1 MVSARAPPH
10 RGIGNHLDADGAR
23 PSDASHRDTADQS
36 AQPRPDM
43 HAASRAICAV
53 TIALAFLLPSTAS
66 VAAAGLA
73 RPSLSHHPRFVTER
87 EAGRWEDCVWAS
99 AAMLVDKWTAGRMIV
114 SKDRLRKLSGD
125 RKGGSSLEM
134 VGRVLRKI
142 GLPARTSPLGGAS
155 ITWTDLRARLAA
167 GGGAILLGD
176 DSKLPRWFGRWD
188 LTFWGRTGNRDD
200 HAVYLDRYDPA
211 HDRFWV
217 MDPLAPAGWRGE
229 WIGGRDL
236 RAFAWSTP
244 DGAVSALMTPAAL
257 LPFAGVR
264 LGPPTA
270 SAGSDAL
277 HVSWPVAKAPRHW
290 SMPKVDVVLT
300 ASPAPDGL
308 LLPGPNVLTT
318 PPVPSSAGGGGRK
331 PVASSVRF
339 GGGVIRASLPIPTVA
354 GTYLIEAD
362 LRERRLH
369 RVVAATALTVYVPG
383 DRRATIATVPSSGP
397 EAVGRFAFTA
407 TVTNTGTATWSDP
420 EWAGVQPPEAFRA
433 RATRLVATWV
443 EVSPA
448 DVTSDPDSTLTPG
461 PVTLAPLPLTP
472 GQNTSIAAS
481 IATPTAP
488 GHWALMLD
496 IVDDVDGSFAAN
508 GSRPGAILVD
518 LVEAV
523 QGVSPVA
530 AL

>member
-1 MVSARAPPH
+1 MHSAF
-10 RGIGNHLDADGAR
+10 
-23 PSDASHRDTADQS
+23 
-36 AQPRPDM
+36 
-43 HAASRAICAV
+43 RAICAV
-53 TIALAFLLPSTAS
+53 TIAFAFLLPSTAP
-66 VAAAGLA
+66 VAAAGPA

-99 AAMLVDKWTAGRMIV
+99 AAMLVDKWTAGRLIV

-125 RKGGSSLEM
+125 RKGGSSLEL

-188 LTFWGRTGNRDD
+188 PRFWGRTGDGDD

-229 WIGGRDL
+229 WIAGRDL
-236 RAFAWSTP
+236 RAFAWSTS
-244 DGAVSALMTPAAL
+244 DGALSALMTPPAI

-264 LGPPTA
+264 LGRPTA
-270 SAGSDAL
+270 SVGKDAL
-277 HVSWPVAKAPRHW
+277 HVSWPVAKAPKHW

-308 LLPGPNVLTT
+308 LPPGPNVLTA
-318 PPVPSSAGGGGRK
+318 PSVASSAGGGSPK
-331 PVASSVRF
+331 PVATLVGL
-339 GGGVIRASLPIPTVA
+339 GGGVIRANLPIPAVA
-354 GTYLIEAD
+354 GTYRVEAG
-362 LRERRLH
+362 LRERRLQ
-369 RVVAATALTVYVPG
+369 RIVATTALTVYVPG
-383 DRRATIATVPSSGP
+383 DRRATIATIPSSGP

-407 TVTNTGTATWSDP
+407 TVINTGSATWSDP
-420 EWAGVQPPEAFRA
+420 EWAGVQPPEAFRP

-443 EVSPA
+443 DVSPA
-448 DVTSDPDSTLTPG
+448 DATSDPDGAVAPG
-461 PVTLAPLPLTP
+461 PVTLAPLPLAP
-472 GQNTSIAAS
+472 GQSATIAAS

-488 GHWALMLD
+488 GQWALMLD
-496 IVDDVDGSFAAN
+496 IVDDVDGSFAAH